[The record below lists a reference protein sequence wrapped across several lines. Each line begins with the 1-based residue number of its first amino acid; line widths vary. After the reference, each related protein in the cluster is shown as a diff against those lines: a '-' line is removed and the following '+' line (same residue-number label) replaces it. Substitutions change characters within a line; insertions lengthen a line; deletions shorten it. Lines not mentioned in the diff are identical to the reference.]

1 MVLKQALSI
10 VLMALMVSGVVFGCL
25 GTGKAEPI
33 TKPSVP
39 NFTVTYVDN
48 SYYMEPVYGV
58 DQYSG
63 KTIQTGGGY
72 TVQNKSFELKIKN
85 LPFTP
90 YSVKDA
96 DGSDRQVGI
105 SYEIRYKG
113 HYGENW
119 KFYGVSGNSP
129 SGYSVVLFG
138 LDWGSWEPPVSLE
151 ELQAGDQVDFQVQA
165 YKGYY
170 DYTGPNVFY
179 DREFV
184 GETSGWSN
192 IQTVAVP
199 DDYSS
204 PSIPEFPVIAVLPL
218 LCIIPLMVAIL
229 QRKKKASI

>member
-1 MVLKQALSI
+1 MS
-10 VLMALMVSGVVFGCL
+10 
-25 GTGKAEPI
+25 KAQSI

-63 KTIQTGGGY
+63 ETIQTGGGY

-90 YSVKDA
+90 YAVKDA
-96 DGSDRQVGI
+96 DGADRQVGI

-119 KFYGVSGNSP
+119 KFYLVSGNSP
-129 SGYSVVLFG
+129 SGYSVVLCG
-138 LDWGSWEPPVSLE
+138 LDWGSWEPPISLE
-151 ELQAGDQVDFQVQA
+151 GCRRGIKWILRF
-165 YKGYY
+165 KHKRLF

-179 DREFV
+179 DMRIC
-184 GETSGWSN
+184 W
-192 IQTVAVP
+192 
-199 DDYSS
+199 
-204 PSIPEFPVIAVLPL
+204 
-218 LCIIPLMVAIL
+218 
-229 QRKKKASI
+229 